1 METIIGKY
9 NSAICYTNIIENT
22 AREQIKTLCDTKV
35 FSDSKIRIM
44 PDVHAGKGCTIG
56 TTMTITDKI
65 VPSLVGVDVGCGVIG
80 VKISDITAKDFRENK
95 QIRDNIISK
104 IESVPSGTCVHSSY
118 DSRSTHC
125 IAIKHL
131 KCADKLINI
140 ERLYKSCGTLGGGNH
155 YIEIGVSELTDEL
168 WLFVHTGSRNIGKQ
182 VAEYYQGK
190 AIKNQ
195 EDRFRK
201 EIDLTIEKYKNEG
214 KENLLS
220 DALKQL
226 KKKQA
231 ENKLSDELCYLD
243 GHDLSDYIHDVQFCR
258 LVAMENRRKIC
269 EHILGEDIWERAN
282 CDYIETEHNFIAT
295 EVSTNKERK
304 ILRKGAVSAERNEKF
319 LIPMNMRDG
328 TLVCVGRG
336 NPEWNYSAPHGA
348 GRLMGRGEAMRTLSM
363 EDYKN
368 QMTGIFSNTVDE
380 STLDE
385 SPMAYKPIDSIIA
398 NIKDTAYIVDTIKP
412 VYNFKHSEVQAKKNY
427 KTI

>member
-56 TTMTITDKI
+56 TTMTVTDKV
-65 VPSLVGVDVGCGVIG
+65 VPSLVGVDIGCGVIG
-80 VKISDITAKDFRENK
+80 VKIKDVTPKEFREDK

-118 DSRSTHC
+118 NPRSTYC
-125 IAIKHL
+125 MAIESL
-131 KCADKLINI
+131 KCADKLINV

-195 EDRFRK
+195 EERFRK

-214 KENLLS
+214 KENRLN

-231 ENKLSDELCYLD
+231 ENKLPDELCYLD
-243 GHDLSDYIHDVQFCR
+243 GHDLSDYIHDVQSCQ
-258 LVAMENRRKIC
+258 LIAGANRRKIC
-269 EHILGEDIWERAN
+269 EHILGEDIWEKVN
-282 CDYIETEHNFIAT
+282 YDYIETEHNFIAT
-295 EVSTNKERK
+295 EVSIDKERK
-304 ILRKGAVSAERNEKF
+304 ILRKGAVSAEKNEKF

-328 TLVCVGRG
+328 TLVCIGRG

-348 GRLMGRGEAMRTLSM
+348 GRLMGRGKAMRTLSM

-368 QMTGIFSNTVDE
+368 QMTGIFSNTIDE
-380 STLDE
+380 TTLDE
-385 SPMAYKPIDSIIA
+385 APMAYKPMDSIIA